1 MRQKNGVLSG
11 KVVCIAGAS
20 RGIGRAVAEDM
31 AHLSAKLLL
40 LSRSDQLQP
49 ITDSLTP
56 LTEVLAA
63 RTDIGRMEDVR
74 QAIETAHNKWGRIDV
89 LINCAAVLGS
99 TGEIWKSDPDEWYD
113 ALRVNLI
120 GSYHTMRAVLPHM
133 IAARN
138 GKIINFA
145 GGGAAYGYPK
155 FSAYGCSKAAI
166 VRLTE
171 TVSLECEPY
180 NVQVNAVAPG
190 AIETDLLAS
199 VRAAG
204 GEVRTVGTMDQ
215 AVRLVRFL
223 ASPESGTLTGRFIHA
238 RDSYSEWPES
248 LPRDQYTLR
257 RIPA

>member
-1 MRQKNGVLSG
+1 LSG
-11 KVVCIAGAS
+11 KVVCVAGAS
-20 RGIGRAVAEDM
+20 RGIGKAVAEDM
-31 AHLSAKLLL
+31 ALHSAKLLL
-40 LSRSDQLQP
+40 L
-49 ITDSLTP
+49 
-56 LTEVLAA
+56 A
-63 RTDIGRMEDVR
+63 RTEQDGLTGADVITTCADISDMAEVR
-74 QAIETAHNKWGRIDV
+74 QAVEKAYDRWGRIDV
-89 LINCAAVLGS
+89 LVNCAAVLGA
-99 TGEIWKSDPDEWYD
+99 TGEIWNSDPEEWYE
-113 ALRVNLI
+113 AVRVNLI
-120 GSYHTMRAVLPHM
+120 GSYNTMRAVLPQM
-133 IAARN
+133 ISARS

-171 TVSLECEPY
+171 TVSMESEPY

-190 AIETDLLAS
+190 AIETELLAS

-238 RDSYSEWPES
+238 RDSYTEWPET
-248 LPRDQYTLR
+248 LPKDQYTLR